1 MIAIKAFFKK
11 NKAPLAERDTRCQR
25 RCGLVLGYTLLRRG
39 SRRQPSVSGARG
51 CRLMLQAKG
60 GTHANWTTDIDK
72 KRPRSRA
79 GRSLV
84 KVFWRTG
91 FCKIQ
96 ELGSGKPGHRP
107 QHALNERTS
116 DEANA
121 TPKERGSQ
129 VFFSFMTHSSIKE
142 CSGQAVLRARPF
154 VFSNV
159 GLQGCAVRCSVAP

>member
-116 DEANA
+116 DEADA

-129 VFFSFMTHSSIKE
+129 VFFFIYDAQQHK
-142 CSGQAVLRARPF
+142 GVLRPGRAPRPAIRFLKRRLARLRSK
-154 VFSNV
+154 V
-159 GLQGCAVRCSVAP
+159 